1 MPEEPRFHRL
11 EPSGAPEDAAQVA
24 SGLASDGGDLDD
36 RPHVALNMVSTT
48 DGRATIDGRAG
59 PIGNEADRR
68 LFHRLRTRVDAVMAG
83 ARTVALERYGRLV
96 RDPDLREERRRVGLE
111 PDPLAVIVSGRL
123 DLPADVPLLQDEDSR
138 VVIVTG
144 SDGELGGCRAR
155 VEYLR
160 FEGGTLE
167 LAPALRRLRQEYG
180 IRSVLC
186 EGGPGLNSTLLREGV
201 VDELFLSLAAK
212 LVGGPDALTI
222 VSGLPMSGA
231 AELELVSAR
240 LADSDLFLRYRV
252 SR

>member
-1 MPEEPRFHRL
+1 MSEDPPFHRL
-11 EPSGAPEDAAQVA
+11 EPSPAPENAAQVA
-24 SGLASDGGDLDD
+24 SGLAPDGGGLRD
-36 RPHVALNMVSTT
+36 RPHVALNMVSTA

-59 PIGNEADRR
+59 PIGTEADRR

-96 RDPDLREERRRVGLE
+96 RDPGLREERRRVGLE

-123 DLPADVPLLQDEDSR
+123 ELPVDVPLLQDEHSR
-138 VVIVTG
+138 VLLVTG
-144 SDGELGGCRAR
+144 SQRELEGCRAR
-155 VEYLR
+155 VEYVR
-160 FEGGTLE
+160 CEGETLE
-167 LAPALRRLRQEYG
+167 LAPALRRLRQDYG
-180 IRSVLC
+180 IRSLLC

-212 LVGGPDALTI
+212 LAGGPDALTI

-240 LADSDLFLRYRV
+240 LAESDLFLRYRV